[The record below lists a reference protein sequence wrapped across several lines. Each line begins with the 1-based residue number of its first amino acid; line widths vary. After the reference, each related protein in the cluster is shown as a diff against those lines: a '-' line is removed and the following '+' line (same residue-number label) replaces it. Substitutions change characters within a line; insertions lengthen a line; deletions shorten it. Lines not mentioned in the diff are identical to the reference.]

1 MSSLQLNR
9 APLFSG
15 ELSDQAITA
24 IAVIGIT
31 LWALLLV
38 YQEHNINTARTYAD
52 ARSQARETL
61 ISLQSYVIQVKEMAI
76 HAEGYGLTDD
86 KRYIAKYLAARA
98 RVEAESKVL
107 NRRFAGLKAG
117 KDASEQLQELVTQE
131 KVLINAM
138 MDGPIDENEALGARQ
153 LLLLNKQQEFI
164 ALEEERLERFLRNEI
179 DQQDENLKVYMRKF
193 YVTKHLIMVY
203 STLLVLASFGLVL
216 KERRI
221 RRQLTSNGHTQD

>member
-1 MSSLQLNR
+1 MSSSQLNR
-9 APLFSG
+9 PPFFSG

-24 IAVIGIT
+24 IAVVGIT

-38 YQEHNINTARTYAD
+38 YQEHNINTSRAYGD
-52 ARSQARETL
+52 ARGHARETL
-61 ISLQSYVIQVKEMAI
+61 IALQSYVIQVKEMAI

-86 KRYIAKYLAARA
+86 RRYITKYLAARDQ
-98 RVEAESKVL
+98 VEAQSKIL
-107 NRRFAGLKAG
+107 DRQFAGLKTG
-117 KDASEQLQELVTQE
+117 KDVHRRLQELVTQK

-138 MDGPIDENEALGARQ
+138 VDGPIDENAALGARQ

-164 ALEEERLERFLRNEI
+164 TVEEKKIERFLRTEI
-179 DQQDENLKVYMRKF
+179 DLQDKNLKVYRKKF
-193 YVTKHLIMVY
+193 YATKHLIMVY

-221 RRQLTSNGHTQD
+221 RRRLLANGHN

>member
-9 APLFSG
+9 PPFFSG

-24 IAVIGIT
+24 IAVVGIT

-38 YQEHNINTARTYAD
+38 YQEHNINTSRAYAD
-52 ARSQARETL
+52 ARGQARETL

-86 KRYIAKYLAARA
+86 KQYIRKYLEARG
-98 RVEAESKVL
+98 RVEAQSETL
-107 NRRFAGLKAG
+107 DRHFAGLKKG
-117 KDASEQLQELVTQE
+117 KDAHKQLQELVPQK

-138 MDGPIDENEALGARQ
+138 VDGPIDENAALSAQQ

-164 ALEEERLERFLRNEI
+164 ALEEKKIERLLRNEI
-179 DQQDENLKVYMRKF
+179 DQQDENLKVYRKKF
-193 YVTKHLIMVY
+193 YATKHLIMVY

-221 RRQLTSNGHTQD
+221 RRRLLSNGHLQN